1 MDEPAAVGNM
11 GKVLRVDLSSGA
23 HWDETLNS
31 ALAENYLA
39 CRPERRMDRSRGSFR
54 FHS

>member
-1 MDEPAAVGNM
+1 MSRPLWGNM
-11 GKVLRVDLSSGA
+11 GKILRGDLSSGT
-23 HWDETLNS
+23 HWYESLNLV
-31 ALAENYLA
+31 LAENYLA